1 MAAANFG
8 TLLGSFMGWILRESL
23 TDQQL
28 YSWGWRL
35 PFLSGIFVLIPGCYL
50 RGDEEAEGLHL
61 HSSHIQS
68 ASDMHDDSN
77 HTPSKP
83 EHINPIRIAF
93 EPQNRRSLLASAMVP
108 MLWSSGFYLSFIWMA
123 IFMEDLSN
131 NHIPSAFSINA
142 VALFFSV
149 CLLFPVAGILSD
161 KYGRRRIMT
170 VGAICM
176 GLGAPLLIVVI
187 GLGHAFPALTSQMI
201 IGIALSCFGAPMVA
215 WLVESFEPESRLT
228 SVSIGY
234 NLAQATVGGMTP
246 ALATFMVDSLGP
258 ASPGLILFGASL
270 ITILG
275 LWWVA
280 SPLSHQKVPLGPE
293 ENSTARNSPSR
304 STPRRQQRED
314 FSSVPA
320 TDAPDDI
327 ELI

>member
-8 TLLGSFMGWILRESL
+8 TLMGSFAGWILRETL
-23 TDQQL
+23 THEQL

-35 PFLSGIFVLIPGCYL
+35 PFLSGIFVSFSGCYL
-50 RGDEEAEGLHL
+50 RGDDDGTEAL
-61 HSSHIQS
+61 HSPPQPQS
-68 ASDMHDDSN
+68 ADNNHDDDDDETN
-77 HTPSKP
+77 DNLHPIPSQLP
-83 EHINPIRIAF
+83 LERPNPIRVAL

-131 NHIPSAFSINA
+131 KPMSSSFAINA
-142 VALFFSV
+142 TALLLSV

-161 KYGRRRIMT
+161 KYGRRAIMT
-170 VGAICM
+170 IGATFM
-176 GLGAPLLIVVI
+176 GLGAPLLIFII
-187 GLGHAFPALTSQMI
+187 GLGQPLLALLSQIM

-215 WLVESFEPESRLT
+215 WLVESFEPEARLT

-258 ASPGLILFGASL
+258 SSPGIILFGVSL
-270 ITILG
+270 ISLLG
-275 LWWVA
+275 LWVVA
-280 SPLSHQKVPLGPE
+280 PSFRHQKVPSSDVDECE
-293 ENSTARNSPSR
+293 EA
-304 STPRRQQRED
+304 D
-314 FSSVPA
+314 
-320 TDAPDDI
+320 DDI